1 MSPTTAAALHVGI
14 GSISLLAYWTALLA
28 RKGALL
34 HTSAGW
40 ISLATLVIVSLSV
53 APILFTRPGPFDPG
67 WVVQM
72 VYLMTCIFTVSMIG
86 YSAIRYKA
94 DPDRFRSPAFRML
107 GPVLLVLGIVV
118 LVAGVAR
125 RDPVA
130 IVLSWVGLVY
140 GPAMIGFSR
149 YKGPLHPR
157 WGVIWHLNA
166 VVGLFNA
173 VNGNFMF
180 VAWRSL
186 GLGDS
191 IAVQAGFQILTVLI
205 ALLLRLW
212 FGARFDAPMRFSPVP
227 RREAGTRAI
236 AAVR

>member
-1 MSPTTAAALHVGI
+1 MSPTTAAAIHIGI
-14 GSISLLAYWTALLA
+14 GSISLLAYWAALLA
-28 RKGALL
+28 RKGAPV
-34 HTSAGW
+34 HKSAGR
-40 ISLATLVIVSLSV
+40 ISLATLVIVGLSV
-53 APILFTRPGPFDPG
+53 APILFIRPGPFDPG
-67 WVVQM
+67 WVIQM
-72 VYLMTCIFTVSMIG
+72 VYLTACTVTVSMIG

-94 DPDRFRSPAFRML
+94 SPDRFRSPAFRML

-118 LVAGVAR
+118 LVAGVAK
-125 RDPVA
+125 RDPVV

-157 WGVIWHLNA
+157 WWVIWHLNA
-166 VVGLFNA
+166 VAGLFNA

-180 VAWRSL
+180 VAWRSF

-191 IAVQAGFQILTVLI
+191 IAVQAGFQILTTLI

-212 FGARFDAPMRFSPVP
+212 FGTRFDAPMRFSPVTQ
-227 RREAGTRAI
+227 RVAGTSAI
-236 AAVR
+236 GAAR

>member
-1 MSPTTAAALHVGI
+1 MSPTAAVAIHVGI

-28 RKGALL
+28 RKGALV
-34 HTSAGW
+34 HKSAGR
-40 ISLATLVIVSLSV
+40 ISLATLLIVSVSV

-72 VYLMTCIFTVSMIG
+72 VYLMACIITVSMIG
-86 YSAIRYKA
+86 YTAIRYKA
-94 DPDRFRSPAFRML
+94 SPDQFRSPAFRLL
-107 GPVLLVLGIVV
+107 GPVLLVLGAVV
-118 LVAGVAR
+118 LVAGVAKA
-125 RDPVA
+125 DPVA

-157 WGVIWHLNA
+157 WWVIWHLNA
-166 VVGLFNA
+166 VAGLFNA
-173 VNGNFMF
+173 VNGNFMS

-191 IAVQAGFQILTVLI
+191 VAQQAGFQILTTAI

-212 FGARFDAPMRFSPVP
+212 FGARFDAPLRFSPVP
-227 RREAGTRAI
+227 RSQADTGAI
-236 AAVR
+236 GAA